1 MGTGFLPGPPS
12 RIRCLIPSS
21 AKNPLASA
29 TMIGANSPL
38 RSHPSCVLTS
48 TGWPHVGGT
57 PARDTASARERRRR
71 HERRSGI
78 GRVSLIAREAGEL
91 AEERRAARAGAVTA
105 VVGRGRG
112 GDRLD
117 DD

>member
-57 PARDTASARERRRR
+57 PARDTASARERRR

-78 GRVSLIAREAGEL
+78 RRVYFIAREAGEL
-91 AEERRAARAGAVTA
+91 AEERRGA
-105 VVGRGRG
+105 RG
-112 GDRLD
+112 GGVAAGGG
-117 DD
+117 